1 MIAHN
6 TKYIK
11 EHKYEVRAKLIST
24 AKACEVVLESRLEVP
39 KVERNS
45 KFKFLSIFI
54 LESKQI
60 NNEFFLDD

>member
-11 EHKYEVRAKLIST
+11 EQKYEVRTKLIST

-54 LESKQI
+54 LESKYI
-60 NNEFFLDD
+60 NK